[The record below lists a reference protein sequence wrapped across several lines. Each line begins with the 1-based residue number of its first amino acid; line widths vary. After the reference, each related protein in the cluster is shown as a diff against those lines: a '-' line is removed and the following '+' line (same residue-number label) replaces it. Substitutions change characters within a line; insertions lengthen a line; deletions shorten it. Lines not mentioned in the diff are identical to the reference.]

1 MSDSA
6 LLHVRPGARATAFA
20 SPRNGDDRRLALW
33 GDGWADEPD
42 LLERPVKDWS
52 RVEDDELVFR
62 LPEAAATGETANLGA
77 ARRACAAV
85 RACAPHPL
93 GADAA
98 LAARLA
104 AAAADFA
111 RATFDAQA
119 LARVVAA
126 PRLAAFASGV
136 NPAYLVAALEGEAV
150 ALAAWC
156 WLGRRAGG
164 RAMLAP
170 PVIAAPLLQAVAET
184 NGAVAETRKA
194 VAKTNGA
201 VAETREAVADAN
213 EAELLALVD
222 VAAVARAARAAS
234 RDGRARTLPARGGW
248 RGWLR
253 LAPRV
258 RAERRGGEAPGEE

>member
-184 NGAVAETRKA
+184 NGAVAETRKS
-194 VAKTNGA
+194 
-201 VAETREAVADAN
+201 VAEISEAD
-213 EAELLALVD
+213 LLALVD

-253 LAPRV
+253 LAPRF
-258 RAERRGGEAPGEE
+258 RAERRGGEAPREE